1 MGIGMNGGN
10 NPYGNGGAGY
20 QTNVSFGSDPEPE
33 QQVEQPTA
41 EVLLGDAPASG
52 GGDLIK
58 DTTTSAFTADVI
70 EESRN
75 QPVIVDFWAPWCGP
89 CKQLQPA
96 LEKVVT
102 EAGGAVKLVKLNID
116 DHPAIPG
123 QMGVQS
129 IPAVFAFKDGQPVD
143 GFMGAVPES
152 QIREFVAK
160 LGSGGAQ
167 DRLAEAVAVAN
178 SALEAED
185 YQSAGQMFSAIAQQ
199 HPDNA
204 DALGGLASALFGLG
218 ETEQAKSVLDGVADA
233 DKDNPAVAGVRAK
246 IALAEQVADL
256 GDPEELERRLAA
268 DPKDHQARFD
278 MAMIQNA
285 LGDRQAAADSLL
297 EIIRMDRNWNE
308 DGARTQLLQFFEAW
322 GATDEVTSAARRKL
336 SSLLFS

>member
-1 MGIGMNGGN
+1 MNGGN
-10 NPYGNGGAGY
+10 NPYGGSTSGY
-20 QTNVSFGSDPEPE
+20 TTNVNFGSEPE
-33 QQVEQPTA
+33 QQEQPA
-41 EVLLGDAPASG
+41 DPKSEILLGDAAASS

-58 DTTTSAFTADVI
+58 DTTTADFTADVI
-70 EESRN
+70 QESRN

-96 LEKVVT
+96 LEKVVM

-160 LGSGGAQ
+160 LGSGGAK
-167 DRLAEAVAVAN
+167 DRLAEALETAN
-178 SALEAED
+178 AALEAED
-185 YQSAGQMFSAIAQQ
+185 YQSAGQMFSAIVQQ
-199 HPDNA
+199 EPKNA
-204 DALGGLASALFGLG
+204 DALGGLASALYGLG
-218 ETEQAKSVLDGVADA
+218 ETEQAKKVLDTVAEA
-233 DKDNPAVAGVRAK
+233 DQDNPAVAGVRAR
-246 IALAEQVADL
+246 ITLAEKVAGL
-256 GDPEELERRLAA
+256 GDPDELKRKLEA

-278 MAMIQNA
+278 LAMIQNA
-285 LGDRQAAADSLL
+285 LDQRQDAADSLL
-297 EIIRMDRNWNE
+297 EIIRQDRGWND
-308 DGARTQLLQFFEAW
+308 DGARSQLLEFFEAW
-322 GATDEVTSAARRKL
+322 GPTDEVTSSARRKL